1 VPRSEANIATALAEN
16 CAEQLAHFFPQ
27 TSAVRVPVQVM
38 PLGGGS
44 RLRESTVLEYANAE
58 HAIFVSTL
66 PLEFAERVK
75 VQSAPQNSSK
85 GNGSARMEE
94 GTVVAVQYH
103 EGRKAVAVRFRRGQ
117 CNWVTEP

>member
-1 VPRSEANIATALAEN
+1 MPRSEANIVTALAEN

-27 TSAVRVPVQVM
+27 TEAVRVPVEVT
-38 PLGGGS
+38 PSGAGGA
-44 RLRESTVLEYANAE
+44 RLRESTVLEYASAE

-66 PLEFAERVK
+66 PLEFADRVK
-75 VQSAPQNSSK
+75 LQA
-85 GNGSARMEE
+85 GNNQARMEE

-103 EGRKAVAVRFRRGQ
+103 EGRKAIAVRFLRGR